1 MEAVRADRA
10 FDGEREL
17 PGGAL
22 VLLDGGRIVA
32 VLPGAAPAPDGVPVT
47 HLPGTTLLPGLVD
60 AHVHLCGD
68 GGPDALT
75 RVPAQTAAEREDVV
89 ATALRAHLAAGV
101 TTVRDL
107 GDHHW
112 AVLGR
117 AGRGPRAGEPRVVAS
132 GPPLTSPGGHCS
144 SMGGQ
149 VRGSRELR
157 DAVRERVERGA
168 DVVKVMV
175 SGGSMTPGSDLLALQ
190 FDPDEV
196 GPVVRLAHA
205 AGLPVTAHAHSVAA
219 VEVSLAAGVDGVEHC
234 TCLTAAG
241 LQSPEPLF
249 RALAAAGTWVCPTL
263 GRAPGSA
270 PSAQAVEVAARTGW
284 SVEGRIAQVG
294 RLAAAGARIVSGS
307 DAGIHPGKPHGV
319 LPWAVAEL
327 VAGGVPA
334 QVALASATSAAA
346 DACRLG
352 AVTGRLRPGLSA
364 DLLLVDGDPTTRITD
379 LTRVRRVVVRGDVG
393 TGPSPT
399 PGQASATSH
408 PTSLGR

>member
-1 MEAVRADRA
+1 VEAVRADRV
-10 FDGEREL
+10 FDGERDL

-22 VLLDGGRIVA
+22 VLLDGARIVA
-32 VLPGAAPAPDGVPVT
+32 VRPGDAPAPDGVPVA

-75 RVPAQTAAEREDVV
+75 RVPAQTPAEREDVV
-89 ATALRAHLAAGV
+89 ARALRAHLRAGV

-117 AGRGPRAGEPRVVAS
+117 AAGGPRDGEPRVVAA
-132 GPPLTSPGGHCS
+132 GPPLTTPAGHCW

-149 VRGSRELR
+149 VRGARELA
-157 DAVRERVERGA
+157 DAVRERAERGA

-190 FDPDEV
+190 FGVVEV
-196 GPVVRLAHA
+196 GLVVRLAHA

-219 VEVSLAAGVDGVEHC
+219 VEVSLAAGVDGIEHC
-234 TCLTAAG
+234 TCLTGAG
-241 LQSPEPLF
+241 LESPEPLF

-263 GRAPGSA
+263 GRAPGSE
-270 PSAQAVEVAARTGW
+270 PSPQAVEVAARTGW
-284 SVEGRIAQVG
+284 SVAGRIEQVG

-327 VAGGVPA
+327 VAGGASPLA
-334 QVALASATSAAA
+334 ALASATSAAA
-346 DACRLG
+346 DACGLG

-364 DLLLVDGDPTTRITD
+364 DLLLVDGDPTSRITD
-379 LTRVRRVVVRGDVG
+379 LTRVRRVVVRGHVV
-393 TGPSPT
+393 TGPTGP
-399 PGQASATSH
+399 PG
-408 PTSLGR
+408 

>member
-1 MEAVRADRA
+1 VEAVRADRA
-10 FDGEREL
+10 FDGERDVA
-17 PGGAL
+17 GGAL
-22 VLLDGGRIVA
+22 VLFDGGRIVA
-32 VLPGAAPAPDGVPVT
+32 VEPGAAPAPDGVPVV
-47 HLPGTTLLPGLVD
+47 HLPGTTVLPGLVD

-75 RVPAQTAAEREDVV
+75 RVPAQTAAEREEVV
-89 ATALRAHLAAGV
+89 AAALRAHLRAGV

-112 AVLGR
+112 AVLER
-117 AGRGPRAGEPRVVAS
+117 AAGGPRAGEPRVLAS
-132 GPPLTSPGGHCS
+132 GPPVTTQGGHCW

-149 VRGSRELR
+149 AGGPRQLA

-190 FDPDEV
+190 FDAEEV
-196 GPVVRLAHA
+196 GLLVRLAHA

-219 VEVSLAAGVDGVEHC
+219 VEVSLAAGVDGIEHC

-241 LQSPEPLF
+241 LAAPGPLF
-249 RALAAAGTWVCPTL
+249 RELAAAGTWVCPTL
-263 GRAPGSA
+263 GRAPGA
-270 PSAQAVEVAARTGW
+270 EPSPQALAVAARTGW
-284 SVEGRIAQVG
+284 SVAGRIAQVG

-319 LPWAVAEL
+319 VPWAVAEL
-327 VAGGVPA
+327 VAGGVEPRA
-334 QVALASATSAAA
+334 ALASATSAAA
-346 DACRLG
+346 DACGLG

-379 LTRVRRVVVRGDVG
+379 LARVRRVVVRG
-393 TGPSPT
+393 
-399 PGQASATSH
+399 AS
-408 PTSLGR
+408 

>member
-10 FDGEREL
+10 FDGERDVA
-17 PGGAL
+17 GGAL
-22 VLLDGGRIVA
+22 VLFDGGRIVA
-32 VLPGAAPAPDGVPVT
+32 VEPGAAPAPDGVPVV
-47 HLPGTTLLPGLVD
+47 HLPGTTVLPGLVD

-75 RVPAQTAAEREDVV
+75 RVPAQTAAEREEVV
-89 ATALRAHLAAGV
+89 AAALRAHLRAGV

-112 AVLGR
+112 AVLER
-117 AGRGPRAGEPRVVAS
+117 AAGGPRAGEPRVLAS
-132 GPPLTSPGGHCS
+132 GPPVTTQGGHCW

-149 VRGSRELR
+149 AGGPRQLA

-190 FDPDEV
+190 FDAEEV
-196 GPVVRLAHA
+196 GLLVRLAHA

-219 VEVSLAAGVDGVEHC
+219 VEVSLAAGVDGIEHC

-241 LQSPEPLF
+241 LAAPGPLF
-249 RALAAAGTWVCPTL
+249 RELAAAGTWVCPTL
-263 GRAPGSA
+263 GRAPGA
-270 PSAQAVEVAARTGW
+270 EPSPQALAVAARTGW
-284 SVEGRIAQVG
+284 SVAGRIAQVG

-319 LPWAVAEL
+319 VPWAVAEL
-327 VAGGVPA
+327 VAGGVEPRA
-334 QVALASATSAAA
+334 ALASATSAAA
-346 DACRLG
+346 DACGLG

-379 LTRVRRVVVRGDVG
+379 LARVRRVVVRG
-393 TGPSPT
+393 
-399 PGQASATSH
+399 AS
-408 PTSLGR
+408 